1 MCEGNQHVCVILAPL
16 NQHILLHITE
26 QLLMLMGCG
35 AVTDAIGTI
44 PECHLGNIVVLGSLA
59 QRQTAPQGL
68 KSVLQTR
75 FGVLGAVRGVGIGV
89 EEVEGCLVH
98 F

>member
-1 MCEGNQHVCVILAPL
+1 MCEGNQHACMILAPL

-26 QLLMLMGCG
+26 QLLVGCG
-35 AVTDAIGTI
+35 AVTNAIGTI
-44 PECHLGNIVVLGSLA
+44 PECCIGNILVLGSLA

>member
-1 MCEGNQHVCVILAPL
+1 MCQGNQHVCVILAPL

-26 QLLMLMGCG
+26 QLLMLIGCG

-44 PECHLGNIVVLGSLA
+44 PEGRKGNIVVSGSLV

-68 KSVLQTR
+68 KR
-75 FGVLGAVRGVGIGV
+75 I
-89 EEVEGCLVH
+89 
-98 F
+98 